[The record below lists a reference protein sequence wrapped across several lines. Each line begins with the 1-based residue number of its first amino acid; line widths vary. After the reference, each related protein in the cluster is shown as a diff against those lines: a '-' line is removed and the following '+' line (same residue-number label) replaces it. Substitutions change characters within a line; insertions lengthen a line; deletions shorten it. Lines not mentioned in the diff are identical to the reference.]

1 MSPFAASDSFP
12 RAMQPF
18 PLTLAEAFPKCS
30 SDNISSMLTSSASSS
45 KDMLSPLSPA
55 IRLASPIPD
64 DTLPRSDICRFAPPA
79 VPLTLSVPTL
89 VTSCLVFSSDV
100 TVAAMSDNTG
110 DVAVSCSNTMYHDG
124 LQKPCVNAPVSIIF
138 ASPSAVES
146 VKLSKD
152 RLVLVP
158 WRRAFRFSV
167 RSRDD
172 SCGSKGERSLG
183 LITVLPMARRYC
195 NEGNSRRLLS
205 KE

>member
-1 MSPFAASDSFP
+1 MAIDVYAAVAVVVVIELANESLCCERLVSTGYAAISLDACRSFS
-12 RAMQPF
+12 
-18 PLTLAEAFPKCS
+18 E
-30 SDNISSMLTSSASSS
+30 ML
-45 KDMLSPLSPA
+45 
-55 IRLASPIPD
+55 
-64 DTLPRSDICRFAPPA
+64 DICRFAPPA
-79 VPLTLSVPTL
+79 VPLTLSVPTF

-195 NEGNSRRLLS
+195 NEGNSRRLVS